1 MQARQEVLF
10 EVSKTYV
17 SEYPR
22 SSLLSYDHVPVSD
35 SLLLIEELYENASE
49 FPEYESKNMPT
60 SSLTIKERI
69 KAIFRPMKKRGEQL
83 IAEWQT
89 CYPDDNYKPVHN
101 HGKIAAKG
109 TEIKPSSFSFFLC
122 RRSRPI
128 AKEQILQLHS
138 VIPI

>member
-49 FPEYESKNMPT
+49 FPEYESKNMIT
-60 SSLTIKERI
+60 SGLTLKQRM
-69 KAIFRPMKKRGEQL
+69 KAVFRRFKKR
-83 IAEWQT
+83 
-89 CYPDDNYKPVHN
+89 YPDDNYKPVHK
-101 HGKIAAKG
+101 HGKIAA
-109 TEIKPSSFSFFLC
+109 
-122 RRSRPI
+122 
-128 AKEQILQLHS
+128 
-138 VIPI
+138 